1 MRRTR
6 RQLLAVLAVGAS
18 AGCLGGG
25 GSGTDGGGSPS
36 PTAEASPTPSPGGGT
51 PTPLDCDPADVARPP
66 VVDDANHPGQGYGTK
81 PQELTAQSVAD
92 YLADFETA
100 YAWNRLLVEDADLT
114 SLGVDT
120 LEPWVPEV
128 AGAGF
133 LASSRLEVS
142 FAREPSD
149 DPTTRTYVVSYYVD
163 PGPVYRVE
171 TADEPV
177 DPREARDREL
187 VQCGAD
193 TK

>member
-1 MRRTR
+1 MEPTR
-6 RQLLAVLAVGAS
+6 RAVLAALAAGLP

-25 GSGTDGGGSPS
+25 
-36 PTAEASPTPSPGGGT
+36 ASPTPTAPPAATPTAAPGGGT
-51 PTPLDCDPADVARPP
+51 PTPRSCDPADVSRPP
-66 VVDDANHPGQGYGTK
+66 VVEDANHPGMGYGTK
-81 PQELTAQSVAD
+81 PRELTAQSVAD

-100 YAWNRLLVEDADLT
+100 YAWNRLLVEDADLA

-128 AGAGF
+128 AGAGY

-142 FAREPSD
+142 FAREPGD
-149 DPTTRTYVVSYYVD
+149 DPTTRRYVASYYVE

-171 TADEPV
+171 TADEAV
-177 DPREARDREL
+177 DPREARDRVL